1 MAERINGEP
10 SAAGREIRNEP
21 SARAAAPMPPVPENQ
36 QPLLSTPPLE
46 SSGSVRAGE
55 DGRLLGRT
63 PSTTGLIVDIG
74 SRLDSEPPLTGC
86 PTVKQFAAEAQ
97 RNVIMTGP
105 LICLYVFSFL
115 QAIISEIFVG
125 HLGSLELA
133 SSALA
138 ITFTNVT
145 GHSLIVGFVAV
156 METLCGQAYGA
167 GEFFQVGETLQ
178 RALVIVTT
186 ICVPISLLWYYTEP
200 LLLLCGQ
207 EPAIAAAAGL
217 YAKWNLPGLFFH
229 AWSEPIEKYLQSQGL
244 MVPMAAC
251 SCATLVLHVPI
262 CYLLIYVC
270 GFGYLGAAMASSVS
284 YLVTLLALLAY
295 IAATGLQKRTWGGW
309 SRACLRGWGP
319 FFRLALP
326 SAVMICLEWWCF
338 EIVILLAGLLPN
350 AEEQVSAMSIMLNTL
365 LVCFMLPF
373 SIGDAT
379 STRVGNE
386 LGAGN
391 AARARLACLT
401 ALLLAL
407 VVGLAMSILLLVFR
421 RGVGRIF
428 TGDAQPGVVE
438 AVAGLA
444 PFLSVTLWF
453 DSVQSTASGALRG
466 SGRQRIGAVVNI
478 LSWYIV
484 ALPVGAVAAFYFNL
498 GVKGLWLGLVVG
510 ALVQDVSITTVA
522 LRTNWLHQAERSEK
536 LVSEQ
541 TILSDQHKLALQ

>member
-1 MAERINGEP
+1 MAQQANGLLSSEQ
-10 SAAGREIRNEP
+10 REIRTEANSSQTMP
-21 SARAAAPMPPVPENQ
+21 SVPENQ
-36 QPLLSTPPLE
+36 QPLLPR
-46 SSGSVRAGE
+46 SSSETGSRKAAD
-55 DGRLLGRT
+55 DGRHLGRT
-63 PSTTGLIVDIG
+63 ASTTGLIVDIG
-74 SRLDSEPPLTGC
+74 SRLNSEPSLTGC
-86 PTVKQFAAEAQ
+86 PTGQQFLDEGR
-97 RNVIMTGP
+97 RNVVMTVP

-145 GHSLIVGFVAV
+145 GHSLLVGFVAV
-156 METLCGQAYGA
+156 METLCGQAFGA
-167 GEFFQVGETLQ
+167 GEFLQVGETLQ
-178 RALVIVTT
+178 RALVITT
-186 ICVPISLLWYYTEP
+186 VICIPISAIWYYTEP

-207 EPAIAAAAGL
+207 EAAIAAAAGL

-229 AWSEPIEKYLQSQGL
+229 AWSEPIEKFLQSQGL
-244 MVPMAAC
+244 MVPMATC
-251 SCATLVLHVPI
+251 SCVTLALHVPI
-262 CYLLIYVC
+262 CYLLIYTC

-284 YLVTLLALLAY
+284 YLVTLVVLILY
-295 IAATGLQKRTWGGW
+295 ISITGLHKKTWGGW
-309 SRACLRGWGP
+309 TWACLRGWGP

-350 AEEQVSAMSIMLNTL
+350 ATEQVSAMSIMLNTL

-386 LGAGN
+386 LGAGH
-391 AARARLACLT
+391 AGRARLACLT
-401 ALLLAL
+401 GLVIAL
-407 VVGLAMSILLLVFR
+407 VVGLTMSILLVLFR
-421 RGVGRIF
+421 RGVGKIF
-428 TGDAQPGVVE
+428 TGDSQPGVVD
-438 AVAGLA
+438 AVASLA

-453 DSVQSTASGALRG
+453 DAVQSTASGALRG
-466 SGRQRIGAVVNI
+466 SGRQRVGALVNI

-484 ALPVGAVAAFYFNL
+484 ALPVGAVAAFWFHL

-510 ALVQDVSITTVA
+510 ALFQDVCITTVA
-522 LRTNWLHQAERSEK
+522 LRTDWVHEAQRSEK
-536 LVSEQ
+536 LVTEQ
-541 TILSDQHKLALQ
+541 TTLSDQHKLDLQ